1 MYTYIYYMYIYM
13 YIFLWYIYT
22 SIYICV
28 CVRVSVCDIVSV
40 SLENLNSQG
49 FFKLKD
55 IVRESRHLLF
65 VVLFIYPLGI
75 HPSTPSQPKSFWG
88 NWLHPWIKGGH
99 MTQTQTNQHRAGA
112 RRSDWF
118 REGFSEFPL
127 DVAFKRAG
135 FRNRRP
141 HLVMGGGGGLKQR
154 KPSIRSAELSPMS
167 W

>member
-1 MYTYIYYMYIYM
+1 M
-13 YIFLWYIYT
+13 YIFLWYVYT

-28 CVRVSVCDIVSV
+28 CVCVRVSVCDVVSV

-49 FFKLKD
+49 FLKLKD

-65 VVLFIYPLGI
+65 VVPFIYPLGI
-75 HPSTPSQPKSFWG
+75 HPFTPSQPKSFWG

-127 DVAFKRAG
+127 DMGFKRAG

-141 HLVMGGGGGLKQR
+141 RLIMGGGGGLKQR
-154 KPSIRSAELSPMS
+154 KPSIRSAELSPRS